1 MKRSLLAASTVGV
14 FVILPLV
21 QPCSYDIRTNTLY
34 AGSYPLW
41 WIWGLAACVTIS
53 AAFQYIPG
61 LTPVSKK
68 VGLTWVGRKSMFIL
82 CYHWPVLLV
91 LDFARKTLFG
101 GLAHEWLLVYYG
113 VGLIV
118 LGFPIYGIIS
128 QSRMKKYLL

>member
-1 MKRSLLAASTVGV
+1 M
-14 FVILPLV
+14 
-21 QPCSYDIRTNTLY
+21 
-34 AGSYPLW
+34 
-41 WIWGLAACVTIS
+41 
-53 AAFQYIPG
+53 
-61 LTPVSKK
+61 
-68 VGLTWVGRKSMFIL
+68 TWVGRKSMFIL